1 MNSVIEVSKKRIYI
15 ENGMYLDA
23 QKKPLI
29 WLQKDIKKWRKR
41 KLNSKM
47 KWHNNK
53 KNLKKV
59 LII

>member
-1 MNSVIEVSKKRIYI
+1 MNSVTEDSKKRIWI

-23 QKKPLI
+23 PKKHLI